1 MFSYFSFQRVL
12 GMSRP
17 RVKDIHQ
24 LCFKFGGLGRD
35 DLRGVDDD
43 EVFGVQVGAAPI
55 EGQVFLGLL
64 GYEGSN
70 VRRHF
75 HSTLADTLTPE
86 WRATVLDVKGVALPT
101 ASTGS
106 GIEGRIPPVDLWTTR
121 RLVSCLR

>member
-1 MFSYFSFQRVL
+1 MFSYFSFQRVE

-70 VRRHF
+70 VRRRF

-86 WRATVLDVKGVALPT
+86 WRAESRRVGGNANGPT
-101 ASTGS
+101 PLGFGTG
-106 GIEGRIPPVDLWTTR
+106 PL
-121 RLVSCLR
+121 